1 LTCPA
6 ESTPLNPWFGLLS
19 GETAAYWDVQDFDN
33 LPIPFRCVT
42 VDLSSGEEFVV
53 RDGHIAEALRAT
65 MAIPGIFT
73 PVEWKGRL
81 LADGGLVNNLPTDV
95 AKKMGADVVIGVTL
109 RLPPV
114 DAGSLHTLPSVVR
127 QTMNIAV
134 LQNEMRNVPL
144 ANIEIRV
151 QLGRSGLM
159 DFNETQA
166 LIDAGYR
173 AAQEKQT
180 DLEKLALSPAD
191 WEAHL
196 RLRKS
201 RERGIPSAGPAA
213 RGHCR
218 SSRHRKKRGE
228 RDFSKNRS
236 RTLPLRAW
244 KQP

>member
-1 LTCPA
+1 
-6 ESTPLNPWFGLLS
+6 
-19 GETAAYWDVQDFDN
+19 
-33 LPIPFRCVT
+33 
-42 VDLSSGEEFVV
+42 
-53 RDGHIAEALRAT
+53 
-65 MAIPGIFT
+65 
-73 PVEWKGRL
+73 
-81 LADGGLVNNLPTDV
+81 
-95 AKKMGADVVIGVTL
+95 
-109 RLPPV
+109 
-114 DAGSLHTLPSVVR
+114 
-127 QTMNIAV
+127 MNIAV

-201 RERGIPSAGPAA
+201 RERAIPSAGPLLAVAA
-213 RGHCR
+213 GHPGIERNAENEISRKTGPDTSIKSMEATLSGLTAATGLPNAFYGWHSESGASGYQVKLETRR
-218 SSRHRKKRGE
+218 STEIVLRPSFFYQLSSGEPGRPALKLTATAVTRDSYKSRFLGVLNLGSNPALSFEYYHPFGGSPY
-228 RDFSKNRS
+228 FIAPGV
-236 RTLPLRAW
+236 TLAALPDGWAPGRLPASPVPGAR
-244 KQP
+244 